1 MPTHRHPAP
10 PRAPRHPQHHVYTSR
25 VPWTRM
31 LMLGAAA
38 LTLGACQRAS
48 DATPVD
54 SAGTASTAST
64 IVIEHARI
72 FDGSRDLGEQTL
84 VVRDGRIV
92 HVGDAA
98 PTSLTAEARGIDYSG
113 RHLIPGLVSN
123 HSHVANTDGLE
134 HGDRFYTRDNV
145 IRDLRQFQA
154 YGITTVTALGMNGR
168 DFIAIRDEVRE
179 DPTLGAQLYGAA
191 GGIGAPGGAP
201 PAQIMGLEHDPVLRP
216 ADAGQAR
223 EAVRMQA
230 DAGVDLIKLW
240 VDDLGG
246 RFPMMTPEVY
256 RAAITEAHARG
267 LKVAAHLHDLAQAE
281 DLVAS
286 GLDIIGHG
294 VRDMPVSDTLV
305 AAMARAGTWY
315 VPTVNIDEANYVYAE
330 HPQWLDDPFLRKAL
344 PPAVLALWSDPAW
357 RTRQLQGANIA
368 ASRKAV
374 AVNLANL
381 RTLHAGGIR
390 IGFGTDSGAMPQRVV
405 GFAEHRELE
414 LMTQAGFT
422 PAQALSAAT
431 RDAAT
436 LLGLDDR
443 GTIAVGKRA
452 DFVVLDADPTAD
464 IRNSRR
470 IHAVW
475 QAGREVA
482 GAMAASTATAAAPSV
497 PDAPALPPATADAAQ
512 R

>member
-1 MPTHRHPAP
+1 
-10 PRAPRHPQHHVYTSR
+10 
-25 VPWTRM
+25 
-31 LMLGAAA
+31 
-38 LTLGACQRAS
+38 
-48 DATPVD
+48 
-54 SAGTASTAST
+54 
-64 IVIEHARI
+64 
-72 FDGSRDLGEQTL
+72 
-84 VVRDGRIV
+84 
-92 HVGDAA
+92 
-98 PTSLTAEARGIDYSG
+98 
-113 RHLIPGLVSN
+113 
-123 HSHVANTDGLE
+123 
-134 HGDRFYTRDNV
+134 
-145 IRDLRQFQA
+145 
-154 YGITTVTALGMNGR
+154 
-168 DFIAIRDEVRE
+168 
-179 DPTLGAQLYGAA
+179 
-191 GGIGAPGGAP
+191 
-201 PAQIMGLEHDPVLRP
+201 
-216 ADAGQAR
+216 
-223 EAVRMQA
+223 MQA

-246 RFPMMTPEVY
+246 RFPMMPPEVY

-294 VRDMPVSDTLV
+294 VRDVPVSDTLV

-330 HPQWLDDPFLRKAL
+330 HPQWLEDPFLRKAL
-344 PPAVLALWSDPAW
+344 PPAVLAQWSDPAW

-422 PAQALSAAT
+422 PAQALTTAT
-431 RDAAT
+431 RDAAM

-482 GAMAASTATAAAPSV
+482 GAMEASTATAAAAPVS
-497 PDAPALPPATADAAQ
+497 DAPVLPPATADAVQ